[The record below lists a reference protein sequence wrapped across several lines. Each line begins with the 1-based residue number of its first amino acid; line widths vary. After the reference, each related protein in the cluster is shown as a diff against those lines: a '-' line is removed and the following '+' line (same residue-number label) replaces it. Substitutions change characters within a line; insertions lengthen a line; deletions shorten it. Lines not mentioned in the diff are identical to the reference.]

1 MTWLIALFVLIA
13 VIAAVIVM
21 QPKNAKDVTDMV
33 WILVMA
39 LALLTAFVLFAAQ

>member
-1 MTWLIALFVLIA
+1 MTWLITLFVLIA

-21 QPKNAKDVTDMV
+21 QPKNARDVADLV

-39 LALLTAFVLFAAQ
+39 LALLTALILLSAQ

>member
-13 VIAAVIVM
+13 VIAAVMVM

-39 LALLTAFVLFAAQ
+39 LALLTALILLSAQ